1 MPQSSIP
8 TIRLG
13 NDFRDLKVAVI
24 GSLWN
29 QEIVDA
35 LVDNA
40 VKTLEEHEIPHQ
52 IYRVAGSFELIWAAN
67 QLIKQGFSA
76 VALFGVIIRG
86 QTPHFEYVSSA
97 VTQGATQLSFTDSIV
112 GFGVLTC
119 DTYEQALDRC
129 GLQGSKEN
137 KGKDT
142 IEAILLSHQ
151 TLKQISFDS

>member
-40 VKTLEEHEIPHQ
+40 VKTLEEHEIPHK

-119 DTYEQALDRC
+119 DTYEQAVDRC
-129 GLQGSKEN
+129 GLQGAKEN

>member
-8 TIRLG
+8 TIQLG
-13 NDFRDLKVAVI
+13 NDFRNLKVAVI
-24 GSLWN
+24 ASLWN

-35 LVDNA
+35 LVENA

-129 GLQGSKEN
+129 GLKGSKEN

-151 TLKQISFDS
+151 TLTQTSFDS